1 MAEPQASIEQRIA
14 ASMAPAEMPAEMP
27 AEQPAEAPA
36 EALAEAPE
44 AEPIEAEGPGEVE
57 GDDADDD
64 ELETAASADEPDEG
78 SADSPADAEVTLSTL
93 SDAAGHIGVEIGD
106 MYSLTM
112 PVTGPNGERIEVPLS
127 EAKDGYQ
134 NAQRAERAAR
144 EAQELRETLEAE
156 KQRLADEFERQ
167 QHEAASYLNA
177 AERQLMADFERIN
190 WDELQAND
198 PARWAAQRQAFAE
211 RKQELA
217 GIRQNAAQ
225 GYDQRKAQMAE
236 AHQQELGQ
244 LVEREQNAMLAAIP
258 EWRNEEVRN
267 AEQAKVRE
275 YLFDT
280 IGYLGD
286 EIDQTY
292 DHRAV
297 VMARKAMLFDESQKQ
312 ASAAT
317 KKVVKI
323 GKNVLKPGAKQSK
336 AETKQN
342 QESAMRARLR
352 KSGHVDDAAALIQ
365 HRLGR

>member
-14 ASMAPAEMPAEMP
+14 ASMAPAEAPAEMP
-27 AEQPAEAPA
+27 AEQPAEAPV

-78 SADSPADAEVTLSTL
+78 SSDAAPEADVTLSSL
-93 SDAAGHIGVEIGD
+93 SDLASHLGIEMGD
-106 MYSLTM
+106 LYSLSI
-112 PVTGPNGERIEVPLS
+112 PVTTADGERTEVSLS
-127 EAKDGYQ
+127 EWKDSYQ
-134 NAQRAERAAR
+134 HSQRAERASR

-156 KQRLADEFERQ
+156 KQRLTDEFERQ

-177 AERQLMADFERIN
+177 AERQLMADFERVN

-236 AHQQELGQ
+236 VYQQELSQ

-258 EWRNEEVRN
+258 EWGSEEKRG
-267 AEQAKVRE
+267 AEQAKLRE
-275 YLFDT
+275 YLLDA
-280 IGYLGD
+280 GYSGE
-286 EIDQTY
+286 EIDQAY